1 MTAGKLRFGI
11 KLGKTFEGA
20 EKGRRE
26 LLNEN
31 ELKIAPRLRQ
41 LCTQSRGG
49 GGNLED
55 IVFVFSYSSDR
66 NFRRKPK
73 HLKAFGEDDE

>member
-20 EKGRRE
+20 EKGRRV

-41 LCTQSRGG
+41 LCTQSKGG
-49 GGNLED
+49 KNLED

>member
-20 EKGRRE
+20 EKGRRV

-49 GGNLED
+49 KKPGRHSFC
-55 IVFVFSYSSDR
+55 VFIF
-66 NFRRKPK
+66 K
-73 HLKAFGEDDE
+73 